1 MTSGLD
7 LLAIPDD
14 FAAAL
19 ARSTIALFVVI
30 DPLGAVPL
38 YLALTGKM
46 EHARKRALPKTI
58 IITAASLLFAFALA
72 GNQIF
77 AIFGITLASFMIAG
91 GVLLFIVAVELLTRG
106 GWRFGD
112 ASAATEGGGQEEEAG
127 IVPLAFPLLAGPG
140 AITAVII
147 SLESAGLIVTTISIL
162 AAAGATYVIL
172 RFAGQIYRVL
182 GRRGSL
188 IVTRVFAVF
197 VAAIAVQYV
206 VQGALEVFGGGG
218 GGA

>member
-1 MTSGLD
+1 M
-7 LLAIPDD
+7 
-14 FAAAL
+14 
-19 ARSTIALFVVI
+19 
-30 DPLGAVPL
+30 
-38 YLALTGKM
+38 
-46 EHARKRALPKTI
+46 
-58 IITAASLLFAFALA
+58 
-72 GNQIF
+72 
-77 AIFGITLASFMIAG
+77 
-91 GVLLFIVAVELLTRG
+91 
-106 GWRFGD
+106 
-112 ASAATEGGGQEEEAG
+112 
-127 IVPLAFPLLAGPG
+127 PLAFPLLAGPG